1 MHFALGKSYEDT
13 GRHEDAFHQYKLG
26 NQLKRQ
32 LLHHEPDQLR
42 VEINSL
48 IEYFTKDRFEAF
60 GNRFA
65 DESRTPI
72 FVVGVPRSGTTLVEQ
87 IIASHPDVHGAG
99 ELPFVERMF
108 RRMPARVK
116 PRTAFP
122 HCLDLLPTDA
132 GKKLATEHIARL
144 REMASDAKHV
154 VDKMPKNLVHVGL
167 IKLLWPNAK
176 IVHCVRDYR
185 DIAMSCY
192 FRYFAERQPFSWELS
207 ELGDYC
213 RHHAELCK
221 HRHKV
226 LGTKIYASR
235 YEELTSNQEQKTRE
249 LIDYL
254 ELPWS
259 DRCLQFHET
268 DRRIKTNPLQV
279 RKPIY
284 QTSVAKWKCYE
295 RWIDEFLQALGNEH
309 DLSHL

>member
-1 MHFALGKSYEDT
+1 MLS
-13 GRHEDAFHQYKLG
+13 QYKQG

-32 LLHHEPDQLR
+32 LIHHDAEQLR
-42 VEINSL
+42 VQMNSL
-48 IEYFTKDRFEAF
+48 IDYFSAERFESV

-65 DESRTPI
+65 DDSSVPI
-72 FVVGVPRSGTTLVEQ
+72 FVVGMPRSGTTLVEQ

-108 RRMPARVK
+108 RRMPAGVK
-116 PRTAFP
+116 PKTAFP
-122 HCLDLLPTDA
+122 QCLDLLTQEA
-132 GKKLATEHIARL
+132 GRKLATEHVARL
-144 REMASDAKHV
+144 KEMAPEAKHV

-167 IKLLWPNAK
+167 IRLLWPNAK

-185 DIAMSCY
+185 DIAMSCF
-192 FRYFAERQPFSWELS
+192 FRYFAKGQPFSWDLY

-221 HRHKV
+221 HWHKV
-226 LGTKIYASR
+226 LGTEIYPSH

-249 LIDYL
+249 LIEYL

-259 DRCLQFHET
+259 DSCLSFHET

-284 QTSVAKWKCYE
+284 KTSVAKWKRYE
-295 RWIDEFLQALGNEH
+295 PWIGEFLQALGNEH